1 MNELKR
7 TFDAIK
13 DELDYW
19 RNETDSE
26 DETQADYAKWESDEC
41 VRMLE
46 RITIVS
52 EYVKK
57 YEGYIPMD

>member
-1 MNELKR
+1 MTELKR

-13 DELDYW
+13 SELAYW
-19 RNETDSE
+19 RNEADSE
-26 DETQADYAKWESDEC
+26 DETQADYARCESNEC
-41 VRMLE
+41 VRMLD

>member
-1 MNELKR
+1 MTELKR

-13 DELDYW
+13 SELAYW
-19 RNETDSE
+19 RNEADSE
-26 DETQADYAKWESDEC
+26 DETQADYARWEIAE
-41 VRMLE
+41 RMEILD

-57 YEGYIPMD
+57 YEGYTKD